1 MSEQPSIKLELQV
14 PAQRLL
20 SQYITNNKNIE
31 EQVKKGIENALND
44 LYKDDNLA
52 SLIEQEVYR
61 TLRLSFSNWKIS
73 RIVKD
78 VLEEK
83 LHDFL
88 VNKAEEF
95 ANKILNKN
103 YN

>member
-1 MSEQPSIKLELQV
+1 METSIKLELQV

-31 EQVKKGIENALND
+31 EQVKKGIENALDN

-52 SLIEQEVYR
+52 SLIEQEVYN
-61 TLRLSFSNWKIS
+61 TLRASFSNWEIS
-73 RIVKD
+73 RTVRN

-83 LHDFL
+83 LHNFL

-103 YN
+103 L

>member
-1 MSEQPSIKLELQV
+1 MTNPSIKLELQI

-31 EQVKKGIENALND
+31 EQVKKGIENALDN
-44 LYKDDNLA
+44 LCKDNNLA
-52 SLIEQEVYR
+52 SLIEQEVYN
-61 TLRLSFSNWKIS
+61 TLRLSFSNWEIS
-73 RIVKD
+73 KTVRN

-83 LHDFL
+83 LHNFL

-103 YN
+103 L

>member
-1 MSEQPSIKLELQV
+1 MFEQPSIKLELQV

-61 TLRLSFSNWKIS
+61 TLRLSFSSWEIS
-73 RIVKD
+73 RTVRN

-83 LHDFL
+83 LHNFL

-95 ANKILNKN
+95 ANKILNK
-103 YN
+103 Y